1 MAGAP
6 EAEDDTMMVEARLE
20 TITLDLADFKLPP
33 PKEPSEDDRLD
44 VISTSLTR
52 IWDGVDELRIGGL
65 PLDPLQSTGISAS
78 ELWMLL
84 VVRMITR
91 VAEPPPDFD
100 GDGVDS
106 KDFLQLGL
114 YSRQDRLRQRLCDY
128 IMADFPSRSARLML
142 SMVLKSQTVRQ
153 NAPGND
159 LDE

>member
-1 MAGAP
+1 MV
-6 EAEDDTMMVEARLE
+6 VEARLE
-20 TITLDLADFKLPP
+20 AITLDFADFKLPP
-33 PKEPSEDDRLD
+33 PQEPSEDDRLN

-52 IWDGVDELRIGGL
+52 IWGDADELRMGL

-106 KDFLQLGL
+106 KEFLQLDL
-114 YSRQDRLRQRLCDY
+114 YSRQDRLRQTLCHY
-128 IMADFPSRSARLML
+128 IMADFPSRLA
-142 SMVLKSQTVRQ
+142 
-153 NAPGND
+153 D
-159 LDE
+159 

>member
-6 EAEDDTMMVEARLE
+6 EAEDDTMVVEARLE

-33 PKEPSEDDRLD
+33 PKEPSEDDRMN

-52 IWDGVDELRIGGL
+52 IWDGMDELRIGL
-65 PLDPLQSTGISAS
+65 PLDPFQSTGISTS

-106 KDFLQLGL
+106 KDFLQLDL
-114 YSRQDRLRQRLCDY
+114 YSRQDRLRHRLCDY
-128 IMADFPSRSARLML
+128 IMADFPSRSARLL
-142 SMVLKSQTVRQ
+142 LTMVLKSQTV
-153 NAPGND
+153 
-159 LDE
+159 